1 MSMSRQNFEALAE
14 MCADDAHEDLLCDA
28 TIDLLAAF
36 CKSQNSRFD
45 SSRFH
50 SRIASLKAK
59 RKLQQRMAMKG
70 VNKEWFDK
78 HVEVI
83 L

>member
-14 MCADDAHEDLLCDA
+14 MCADEAHEDLLCDA

-36 CKSQNSRFD
+36 CKSQNNKFD
-45 SSRFH
+45 SIKFH
-50 SRIASLKAK
+50 NRIASLKATYQMRK
-59 RKLQQRMAMKG
+59 RLAMKG
-70 VNKEWFDK
+70 INKEWLDS

-83 L
+83 V

>member
-1 MSMSRQNFEALAE
+1 MSMTRQNFEALAE
-14 MCADDAHEDLLCDA
+14 MCADETNEELLCEA

-36 CKSQNSRFD
+36 CRSQNSRFD
-45 SSRFH
+45 STRFH

-70 VNKEWFDK
+70 VNKEWFDS

-83 L
+83 M

>member
-14 MCADDAHEDLLCDA
+14 MCADEAHEDLLCDA

-36 CKSQNSRFD
+36 CKSQNRKFD
-45 SSRFH
+45 STRFH
-50 SRIASLKAK
+50 NRIASLKATYKMRK
-59 RKLQQRMAMKG
+59 RLAMKG
-70 VNKEWFDK
+70 INKEWLDS

-83 L
+83 V